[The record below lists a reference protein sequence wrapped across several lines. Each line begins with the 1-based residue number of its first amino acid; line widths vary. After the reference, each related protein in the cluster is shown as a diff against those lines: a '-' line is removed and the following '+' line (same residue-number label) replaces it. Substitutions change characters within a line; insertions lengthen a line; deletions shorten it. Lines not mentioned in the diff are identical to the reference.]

1 MWTKTTLG
9 VSTVKK
15 LTMMKDDYEISFF
28 CDSVNPDIYAVSL
41 YNTACCKS
49 LMSTN
54 LDFEAACNAL
64 QCLGITDVE
73 LKQLY
78 KLI

>member
-1 MWTKTTLG
+1 MWTKERLG
-9 VSTVKK
+9 TSTVKK
-15 LTMMKDDYEISFF
+15 LTMVKADYEISFF
-28 CDSVNPDIYAVSL
+28 YDITTPNMYAVSL

-54 LDFEAACNAL
+54 LEYDEACNAL
-64 QCLGITDVE
+64 QCLGITADE